1 MDYTA
6 LKKLG
11 LEKLNI
17 DIDSSYEVFDSPNH
31 YDTIFIHLNKSN
43 EQMCPCCGVIRK
55 HTNKGSR
62 SQKIKYSTPNQNQI
76 DIVLYRRQYQCIDC
90 GRYFKEDNPFSFE
103 KKSTSIFTEDMIVE
117 DLRSITAT
125 YKSVAQKYNV
135 STTYVQNTFDK
146 NVSLSRLPLP
156 EVMCVDE
163 VYSKKLSYH
172 KYCFIV
178 YSPMDRK
185 IIDVMPSRHKDILS
199 TYFSRISSEE
209 RGNVKYFST
218 DLYETYRQLAQKY
231 LYNAVICAD
240 PFHVIE
246 NLSTCLQNVRR
257 RIMSE
262 YAHLKKQNDDFYW
275 TLKKHWKL
283 LTLPHDKLNT
293 ERYKDE
299 RTGRFMSQSEILQF
313 MLYTNDE
320 LNKAYTLYQDYLDF
334 NSTATIDNAR
344 EKLDKIIDNY
354 KSSRIRYYVPA
365 WKLLEN
371 WHDEIINSFSRV
383 NGRRV
388 TNGPME
394 RANSNI
400 KILFRLAYG
409 ARNFAR
415 MRNRIMHVMNT
426 GSPKLYQPKKET
438 NKYKYRKRGK
448 YKKNN

>member
-1 MDYTA
+1 
-6 LKKLG
+6 
-11 LEKLNI
+11 
-17 DIDSSYEVFDSPNH
+17 
-31 YDTIFIHLNKSN
+31 
-43 EQMCPCCGVIRK
+43 
-55 HTNKGSR
+55 
-62 SQKIKYSTPNQNQI
+62 
-76 DIVLYRRQYQCIDC
+76 VLYRRQYQCIDC

-117 DLRSITAT
+117 DLRSLTAT

-231 LYNAVICAD
+231 LYNAVICTD

-262 YAHLKKQNDDFYW
+262 YAHLKK
-275 TLKKHWKL
+275 
-283 LTLPHDKLNT
+283 
-293 ERYKDE
+293 
-299 RTGRFMSQSEILQF
+299 
-313 MLYTNDE
+313 
-320 LNKAYTLYQDYLDF
+320 
-334 NSTATIDNAR
+334 
-344 EKLDKIIDNY
+344 
-354 KSSRIRYYVPA
+354 
-365 WKLLEN
+365 
-371 WHDEIINSFSRV
+371 
-383 NGRRV
+383 
-388 TNGPME
+388 
-394 RANSNI
+394 
-400 KILFRLAYG
+400 
-409 ARNFAR
+409 R
-415 MRNRIMHVMNT
+415 MMTSI
-426 GSPKLYQPKKET
+426 GL
-438 NKYKYRKRGK
+438 
-448 YKKNN
+448 